1 MATQSFTPL
10 DTRQQALCK
19 SVGIEE
25 PQELSLIRETD
36 TSITMR
42 HHKSGN
48 EVWIE
53 KGEAQKRKE
62 RMEYGLWL

>member
-1 MATQSFTPL
+1 MATQAFTPL
-10 DTRQQALCK
+10 NTRQQALCK

-42 HHKSGN
+42 HQKSGN

-62 RMEYGLWL
+62 RENGLWL